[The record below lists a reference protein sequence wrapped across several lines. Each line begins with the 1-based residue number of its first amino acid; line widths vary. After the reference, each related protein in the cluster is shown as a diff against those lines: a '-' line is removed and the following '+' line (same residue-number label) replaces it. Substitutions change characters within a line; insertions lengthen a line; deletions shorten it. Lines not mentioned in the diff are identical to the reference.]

1 MFDIT
6 IADGVWYS
14 FIVVV
19 VAIVIDAVLGAIKAA
34 KDDFDSF
41 DFRQLPKFLSTGILP
56 YVGGLGILALAAE
69 FVGEPYLA
77 LFYASAAAVTFKYVT
92 EIKDKLAR
100 LFDVDIKHSDGI
112 GPDNESADPDAGL

>member
-6 IADGVWYS
+6 LADGVLYS

-19 VAIVIDAVLGAIKAA
+19 VAIVIDTVLGAIKAA

-56 YVGGLGILALAAE
+56 YVAAWGFWPWLRSLWE
-69 FVGEPYLA
+69 NLIQHCFMLLPL
-77 LFYASAAAVTFKYVT
+77 
-92 EIKDKLAR
+92 R
-100 LFDVDIKHSDGI
+100 
-112 GPDNESADPDAGL
+112 